1 MNDMKK
7 TRTGRESRDNRDE
20 VTPRKPYNNMDD
32 ASDFDGGGEG
42 DFGGYDVDKDRKM
55 FAKKKSD
62 WFIAKK
68 TTPDWKDPST
78 YSWLVNEFGKIS
90 PARVTGLTPRNH
102 RLAVAAIKRGRAMG
116 LISYLSSHTAR

>member
-1 MNDMKK
+1 MNDIKK
-7 TRTGRESRDNRDE
+7 ARSPKDFNNKDE
-20 VTPRKPYNNMDD
+20 APRKPYNRDMDGGD
-32 ASDFDGGGEG
+32 DFDGGA
-42 DFGGYDVDKDRKM
+42 DFDGGYDVDKDRKM

-90 PARVTGLTPRNH
+90 PARVTGLTPKNH

-116 LISYLSSHTAR
+116 LISYLSNHVAR

>member
-1 MNDMKK
+1 MNDYKK
-7 TRTGRESRDNRDE
+7 ERPGRDNHRDE
-20 VTPRKPYNNMDD
+20 VTPRKSYNQNDD
-32 ASDFDGGGEG
+32 AGDFDGGDG

-90 PARVTGLTPRNH
+90 PARVTGLTPKNH

>member
-1 MNDMKK
+1 MTDMKK
-7 TRTGRESRDNRDE
+7 PRGPKEFTKDDAA
-20 VTPRKPYNNMDD
+20 PRKPYNNMDSAD
-32 ASDFDGGGEG
+32 DFEGGGD

-68 TTPDWKDPST
+68 TSPDWKDPST

-90 PARVTGLTPRNH
+90 PARVTGLTPKNH